1 MRYRIVETR
10 DNDYIIQ
17 KKVLGLFWRDLLET
31 DYFFNDNLFGW
42 DASCR
47 PLLPSFENERLAK
60 EHLDISVQFPM
71 KYRGHKIDYGNYLYV
86 DLSEKKYRWG
96 YRVYAYA
103 HKNLEDLLKEID
115 KIEDKKIELK
125 KPRIKRVC
133 GEYYMGMTYE

>member
-17 KKVLGLFWRDLLET
+17 KKVLGLFWRDLKEEK
-31 DYFFNDNLFGW
+31 YYYCDNIHAFTTY
-42 DASCR
+42 ASRCVMKFDSEKR
-47 PLLPSFENERLAK
+47 AK
-60 EHLDISVQFPM
+60 EYLEIKALFPTR
-71 KYRGHKIDYGNYLYV
+71 YRGHKVVFSFGSFV
-86 DLSEKKYRWG
+86 DKSSRYFRYNELCF
-96 YRVYAYA
+96 RVFSNTFEGI
-103 HKNLEDLLKEID
+103 KQEID